1 MQCQPQRKH
10 QPLMLSL
17 KNPRRPTRA
26 RSYQVGLV
34 QGLLP
39 VVELLLQVTFLP
51 AEQVLKKRRR
61 QAQENPPPRGSL
73 EPSYAPVLEG
83 QSPELRTLRGE
94 GCGGPPHSCPA

>member
-1 MQCQPQRKH
+1 MQCQPQGKH

-17 KNPRRPTRA
+17 KKPRCPTHA

-51 AEQVLKKRRR
+51 AEQVLEKRRR
-61 QAQENPPPRGSL
+61 QAQENPLQRGS
-73 EPSYAPVLEG
+73 SVLEG
-83 QSPELRTLRGE
+83 QSPEVGTLRGE

>member
-1 MQCQPQRKH
+1 MQCQPQRKN

-17 KNPRRPTRA
+17 KKPKCPTRA
-26 RSYQVGLV
+26 QSYQVSLV

-51 AEQVLKKRRR
+51 AEQVLKKRRH
-61 QAQENPPPRGSL
+61 QDQENPPQHGSS

-83 QSPELRTLRGE
+83 QSPK
-94 GCGGPPHSCPA
+94 